1 MYAIAFLVEIQV
13 EEFLAEL
20 AVEDLPGVGWT
31 LKERL
36 HSHNLRKCPDLRRVS
51 KVPDVVIV
59 CRPFCKHRIF

>member
-1 MYAIAFLVEIQV
+1 MEN
-13 EEFLAEL
+13 FLAEL

-51 KVPDVVIV
+51 KVCDVVNV
-59 CRPFCKHRIF
+59 R

>member
-1 MYAIAFLVEIQV
+1 MKVIYATAFLVAIQV

-36 HSHNLRKCPDLRRVS
+36 HSQNLRKCPDLRRVS
-51 KVPDVVIV
+51 KVPDMIII
-59 CRPFCKHRIF
+59 C